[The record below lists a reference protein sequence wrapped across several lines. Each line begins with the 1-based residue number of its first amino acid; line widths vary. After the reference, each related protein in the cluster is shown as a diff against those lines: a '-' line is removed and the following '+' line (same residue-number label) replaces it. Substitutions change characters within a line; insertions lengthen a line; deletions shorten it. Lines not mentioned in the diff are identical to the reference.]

1 MVKVFLATISI
12 KDDPMRVSRIVF
24 SCRLALFAAV
34 AAMTFMTTNCSAQLK
49 GVDSSLS
56 RKMAD
61 LTDQVAAQSK
71 PYKVSSRF
79 HLMEGTTSGYL
90 VVQVELPPG
99 SYMYSLNQTGAIN
112 PTKIKVVQSDG
123 FMVDGKFNPDRP
135 AEVIENDPV
144 FNQRVEKHKGKVQ
157 FFAPVKFD
165 SPEAAG
171 KVQPEIILNGQ
182 VCSTGGVCLPIRD
195 KRVKAEF
202 GGSFGRSVEATTPDT
217 PRLR

>member
-34 AAMTFMTTNCSAQLK
+34 AAMVFMTTDSTAQLK

-61 LTDQVAAQSK
+61 LTNQVAAQEK

-90 VVQVELPPG
+90 VVQVELQPE

-112 PTKIKVVQSDG
+112 PTKIKVVPSDG
-123 FMVDGKFNPDRP
+123 FIVDGKFNPDRP
-135 AEVIENDPV
+135 AEVIEKDPV
-144 FNQRVEKHKGKVQ
+144 FNQRVEKHKGKIQ
-157 FFAPVKFD
+157 FFAPVKF
-165 SPEAAG
+165 SSTEAAG
-171 KVQPEIILNGQ
+171 KTKPEIIINGQ
-182 VCSTGGVCLPIRD
+182 VCSTDGVCLPIRD

-202 GGSFGRSVEATTPDT
+202 GGFFGRSVEATNPDA
-217 PRLR
+217 PSLR

>member
-1 MVKVFLATISI
+1 
-12 KDDPMRVSRIVF
+12 MRISRIEF

-34 AAMTFMTTNCSAQLK
+34 ATMTFMTADCSAQLK

-61 LTDQVAAQSK
+61 LTGQVAAQTK

-79 HLMEGTTSGYL
+79 HLQEGTTSGYL
-90 VVQVELPPG
+90 VVQVELPPE
-99 SYMYSLNQTGAIN
+99 SYMYSLNQTGAIY
-112 PTKIKVVQSDG
+112 PTKIQVVPSDG
-123 FMVDGKFNPDRP
+123 FVIDGKFNPDRP
-135 AEVIENDPV
+135 AEVTENDPV

-157 FFAPVKFD
+157 FFAPVKFN
-165 SPEAAG
+165 SAEAIG
-171 KVQPEIILNGQ
+171 KAQPEIILNSQ

-202 GGSFGRSVEATTPDT
+202 GGFFGRSAEAEGAAGEPG
-217 PRLR
+217 LR